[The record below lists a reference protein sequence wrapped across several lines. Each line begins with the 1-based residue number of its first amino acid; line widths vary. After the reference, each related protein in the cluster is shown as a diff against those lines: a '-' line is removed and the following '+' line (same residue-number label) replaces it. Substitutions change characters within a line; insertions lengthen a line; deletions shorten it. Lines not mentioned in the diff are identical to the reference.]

1 MAENPRKTKGNVE
14 VPNTTPSRPLSSA
27 KHTSYGYR
35 REIVSRSSFHLAA
48 QFCLRET
55 EPVQVDLEIK
65 SLENH
70 SLEKRIKLIKLKNHK
85 KSIGFSRKAKKL
97 GTCDVWRRKNWSNK
111 VLVFQLSLRTT
122 MLRHQGSLQKME
134 SKGQESG
141 QKEMKRLHWSVNG
154 STKGRDTSK
163 LVCRSV
169 SQSVN
174 QSVGQS
180 ISLSVGPAGRSV
192 GASVSQST
200 FHPVAYI
207 SLEYSVWWQIGIYKS
222 AMFQRTKHLDVDFRS
237 HKRHKT
243 SIHSLRMNRENL
255 QCWVKFW

>member
-1 MAENPRKTKGNVE
+1 MIFFPPTTPTGFPLPLRRGADFPGAKSISMAENPRKTKGNVE

-97 GTCDVWRRKNWSNK
+97 GTCDV
-111 VLVFQLSLRTT
+111 
-122 MLRHQGSLQKME
+122 
-134 SKGQESG
+134 
-141 QKEMKRLHWSVNG
+141 
-154 STKGRDTSK
+154 
-163 LVCRSV
+163 
-169 SQSVN
+169 
-174 QSVGQS
+174 
-180 ISLSVGPAGRSV
+180 
-192 GASVSQST
+192 
-200 FHPVAYI
+200 
-207 SLEYSVWWQIGIYKS
+207 
-222 AMFQRTKHLDVDFRS
+222 
-237 HKRHKT
+237 
-243 SIHSLRMNRENL
+243 
-255 QCWVKFW
+255 